1 MYDVIIVGGGAS
13 GLMAAK
19 LLSESG
25 MKILLLEA
33 RAQLGGR
40 IQSIEGFSYPVN
52 GGAEFIHG
60 NLKTTFSLLKEA
72 GLKKE
77 TLKGKFCRVTNGK
90 WSQEWEIVPHWELLV
105 STLNEC
111 KQDISVNTFLE
122 TYFKG
127 EKFAQLRKQFRNY
140 IEGYDAA
147 DPEYANIF
155 AIRNEMNSGQ
165 ENQYRPMPG
174 YSALIDF
181 LKESILKSG
190 GIVKTNETVKEIKYH
205 SNIEVV
211 SSTGEFTCK
220 KIIIA
225 VPLGVLQCRKNN
237 SNSIKFPNGMGS
249 YLKAAKDIGNGGVI
263 KFLLEFDAAFW
274 LDNTFLKKREIS
286 PPSYIFSNQPIPTW
300 WTQYPSK
307 VPILTGWLA
316 GPPSFMLKNY
326 SEKKFKLLLIESLSS
341 IWELPAELIEKRLL
355 NYKVMNWIK
364 EPHILGGYSYST
376 LPTKRARAILQRPFD
391 NAFYFAGE
399 YIPNNSSSTVD
410 AALISGKD
418 VAGQILKKIN
428 GNPQNI
434 SQVQKFM

>member
-1 MYDVIIVGGGAS
+1 MYDVIIAGGGAS

-19 LLSESG
+19 LLSEGG

-33 RAQLGGR
+33 RTQLGGR
-40 IQSIEGFSYPVN
+40 IQSIKGFSYPVN

-60 NLKTTFSLLKEA
+60 DLKTTFNLLKEA

-77 TLKGKFCRVTNGK
+77 TLKGKFCRVANGK

-122 TYFKG
+122 TYFTG

-147 DPEYANIF
+147 DPQYANIF
-155 AIRNEMNSGQ
+155 AVRNEMNSGQ
-165 ENQYRPMPG
+165 ENQYRPEPG

-190 GIVKTNETVKEIKYH
+190 GIIKTTEPIKEIKYH
-205 SNIEVV
+205 SNVEVL
-211 SSTGEFTCK
+211 SSKGKFTCK

-225 VPLGVLQCRKNN
+225 LPLGVLQCRKNN
-237 SNSIKFPNGMGS
+237 PNFVKFPARMAP
-249 YLKAAKDIGNGGVI
+249 YLKAAKNIGNGGVI
-263 KFLLEFDAAFW
+263 KFLLEFDHAFW
-274 LDNTFLKKREIS
+274 LDTTFLKKRKIS

-307 VPILTGWLA
+307 IPILTGWLA
-316 GPPSFMLKNY
+316 GPSSFILKNY
-326 SEKKFKLLLIESLSS
+326 SDKKFKTLLIKSLSS

-364 EPHILGGYSYST
+364 EPHILGGYSYSM
-376 LPTKRARAILQRPFD
+376 LSTKSARAILQKPFD

-410 AALISGKD
+410 AALISGKV
-418 VAGQILKKIN
+418 VAGQILTTKNK
-428 GNPQNI
+428 
-434 SQVQKFM
+434 S